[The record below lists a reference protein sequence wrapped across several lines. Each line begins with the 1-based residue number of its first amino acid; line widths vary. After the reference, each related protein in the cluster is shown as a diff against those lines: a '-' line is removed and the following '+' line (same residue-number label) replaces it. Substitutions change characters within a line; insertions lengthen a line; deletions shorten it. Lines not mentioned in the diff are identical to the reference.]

1 MYPPTSWNVTNQD
14 TTEIKQDLKRLKK
27 EQRKLNHDI
36 QNLQLK
42 INTLEQ
48 QPTDLERYQFDLQ
61 GYIIIKNALTPEHV
75 DACIKCLD
83 EIPWKK
89 DDPRGQIQPGEWW

>member
-1 MYPPTSWNVTNQD
+1 M
-14 TTEIKQDLKRLKK
+14 
-27 EQRKLNHDI
+27 
-36 QNLQLK
+36 
-42 INTLEQ
+42 EQ
-48 QPTDLERYQFDLQ
+48 QPTELERYQFDLQ